1 MRSIFL
7 RISHWRIKSAG
18 TGIYRRVK
26 DWREAVLTKIESA
39 QRESARWRLLGTIL
53 KIPYSLLRTMGFS
66 PRMAVTLLFAGASV
80 GGGVVVEAT
89 VLSGYSFS
97 RGDPGVYLAP
107 SDAPIMYSQDD
118 HTLRVDLNSDV
129 PVGAIT
135 IESVTIGSI
144 PSGSTVPAGEVNVVE
159 IGGLSS
165 VGTYLE
171 VGHLIIDRW
180 RCTTLVLKD
189 MEIFQLNVL
198 YMAADGLSIA
208 PVAGVIRNRGIGG
221 GNRADEMSTEFGTY
235 DLLRVR
241 APTSGKNGMVDV
253 LKLSNIYTKGGG
265 CLVHRIKAGTVDV
278 MFGEIGAGDGF
289 GTKDFQIQ
297 DTVSVT
303 NFVSIG
309 NTEVSISPP

>member
-1 MRSIFL
+1 MRWL
-7 RISHWRIKSAG
+7 KRGPRNLYKKAG
-18 TGIYRRVK
+18 E
-26 DWREAVLTKIESA
+26 WRERILGKIEYA
-39 QRESARWRLLGTIL
+39 QRESARWRLLGTIS

-66 PRMAVTLLFAGASV
+66 PRMAGTLIFAGVTV
-80 GGGVVVEAT
+80 GGGVAVNET
-89 VLSGYSFS
+89 ILSGYSFS

-144 PSGSTVPAGEVNVVE
+144 PSGSTIPSGEVNVVE
-159 IGGLSS
+159 IGGISS

-208 PVAGVIRNRGIGG
+208 PVAGVNRNRGIGG

-241 APTSGKNGMVDV
+241 APTSGKNGKVDV

-265 CLVHRIKAGTVDV
+265 CVVHRIKAGTVDV

-303 NFVSIG
+303 NFVSVG